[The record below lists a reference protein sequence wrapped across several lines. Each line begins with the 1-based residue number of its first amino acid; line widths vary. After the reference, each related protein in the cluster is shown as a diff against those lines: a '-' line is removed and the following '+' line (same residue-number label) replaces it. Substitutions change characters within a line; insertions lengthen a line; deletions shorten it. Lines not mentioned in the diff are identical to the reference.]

1 MMMLIIIV
9 CIVFVTFLYFSHK
22 DPTV

>member
-1 MMMLIIIV
+1 MMLIIIV